1 MANIVCKKWFLF
13 QDEIKKSINCQWNK
27 PNQQIKLHPTSWQ
40 YVPLNKGIVMKV
52 RILLIQKRFQPTVDY
67 SNSVFEMWL
76 EAMVDQRSSQL
87 GRVCRESHTCCFLR
101 ILQHHWFHFQMTLL
115 AENLLTFLL
124 IFLGEY
130 LVVGLLVL
138 VFGRLNSK
146 IDLKQGFLFLFQ
158 YWNLVVN
165 I

>member
-1 MANIVCKKWFLF
+1 
-13 QDEIKKSINCQWNK
+13 
-27 PNQQIKLHPTSWQ
+27 
-40 YVPLNKGIVMKV
+40 MKV
-52 RILLIQKRFQPTVDY
+52 RILFSQKGFQPTVDY

-87 GRVCRESHTCCFLR
+87 GRVCRESHTCCFLK

-124 IFLGEY
+124 IFLEEY

-158 YWNLVVN
+158 CEKLLIIFITFESWFGFYLQNSTSLFAQHDFTRFFFKLFDCCFGFWRKSFA
-165 I
+165 